1 MRLAAL
7 FFTLML
13 LWPGRGLAQ
22 DEPDPMVAYR
32 AKTQVVKPCDRSGG
46 GIIVC
51 GNRAERNARQRL
63 PLPREPDAD
72 RILPGDAPRAS
83 AAPVR
88 QGACGVVGGQGAGC
102 TGGLSVFQVVDVLGK
117 AATAIVDADAALAPP
132 PPLPDRFRGATPR

>member
-63 PLPREPDAD
+63 PLPREPAAD

-83 AAPVR
+83 GTRVGDVTSVDTPYGRIAYYHLTGFLLQCAP
-88 QGACGVVGGQGAGC
+88 
-102 TGGLSVFQVVDVLGK
+102 
-117 AATAIVDADAALAPP
+117 ALPTTT
-132 PPLPDRFRGATPR
+132 RKRV